1 MDTDADR
8 FGIVDQGGE
17 YFRPNQILPMLVRY
31 LGIECGYKG
40 RVIATQTGSPLL
52 EVLGGMIKGNEE
64 NKPEANVI
72 PAYID
77 HPFYWRRVGE
87 REDRIFKNT
96 FMVPVGIKYIEEQ
109 RRTDRRYRGLSKLP
123 DNWRDTILIGGEES
137 SGLTTKGHVTDKDG
151 IWANLLIMD
160 MLAHYGSRKENPLT
174 SIRAIW
180 EDLIKT
186 DGLWESFGG
195 REDPKHLETHSNAG
209 RRDVD
214 AILEVKEELINYFL
228 DAYGPNKEN
237 KLVGLDVIYAG
248 GTRYDFVEI
257 QLRDSR
263 GDDRHY
269 LRVRASGTEP
279 IGRVYIESSDIKV
292 AKALM
297 KAVLDELERITIE
310 HLKNAS
316 SEWMIAETLAFL
328 DVSSDYKQT
337 VKEKISSNRNWSLK
351 GLADKLQTLSDS
363 GLLEKRNA
371 ERAGEWSSEFAK

>member
-1 MDTDADR
+1 
-8 FGIVDQGGE
+8 
-17 YFRPNQILPMLVRY
+17 
-31 LGIECGYKG
+31 
-40 RVIATQTGSPLL
+40 
-52 EVLGGMIKGNEE
+52 MIKGNDDNQPEE
-64 NKPEANVI
+64 NVI

-160 MLAHYGSRKENPLT
+160 MLAHYGSRKENPLMT
-174 SIRAIW
+174 IRAIW
-180 EDLIKT
+180 EDLISK
-186 DGLWESFGG
+186 DGLWRSYGG
-195 REDPKHLETHSNAG
+195 REDPAHLEKHSNAG
-209 RRDVD
+209 RTDVD
-214 AILEVKEELINYFL
+214 AILEVKEDLINYFL
-228 DAYGPNKEN
+228 DAFGPGKEN

-257 QLRDSR
+257 QLRDAR

-279 IGRVYIESSDIKV
+279 IGRVYIESSDVQV
-292 AKALM
+292 AKALT
-297 KAVLDELERITIE
+297 KAVLERLEAVTSE
-310 HLKNAS
+310 HLDQAS
-316 SEWMIAETLAFL
+316 SEWVLAETLAFL
-328 DVSSDYKQT
+328 DVSPAYKQT
-337 VKEKISSNRNWSLK
+337 VTSKVGGNSSWSLSS
-351 GLADKLQTLSDS
+351 LATKLQTLSGS

-371 ERAGEWSSEFAK
+371 ERAGEWSREFASVKQ